1 MSLKRVDGPD
11 DLMTA
16 TDAGRILGVSVDMV
30 RVLARNGGLPF
41 QATVGGVRLFK
52 RSDVDALA
60 RQRAQRKQSQTKLKL
75 KLRSVK

>member
-1 MSLKRVDGPD
+1 MSLKRLEGPD

-30 RVLARNGGLPF
+30 RVLARNGGLAF
-41 QATVGGVRLFK
+41 QATVSGVRLFK
-52 RSDVDALA
+52 RADVDALA

-75 KLRSVK
+75 KLRRVK